1 MNWYLAKIIFRI
13 VCGEGHHTPQFDEQ
27 LRLIAAEDNEKAFY
41 KAQAVGRQEATCF
54 PNQQQAMVHWQF
66 INVTELYRIT
76 EMIDGAELY
85 SRIQEADNADVYL
98 QLVNDR
104 AAFSRQH
111 NTHGHLQLL

>member
-13 VCGEGHHTPQFDEQ
+13 VCGEGDHTPQFDEQ
-27 LRLIAAEDNEKAFY
+27 LRLIAADNNEQALC

-54 PNQQQAMVHWQF
+54 PNQQQKMVEWKF
-66 INVTELYRIT
+66 INVTELYKLT
-76 EMIDGAELY
+76 EMMDGAELF
-85 SRIQEADNADVYL
+85 SRIQEADDADVYM

-111 NTHGHLQLL
+111 NTQAYLQLL